1 MLLKMILEMSKQRTE
16 SIKQNN
22 NLLFIIQENR
32 LN

>member
-22 NLLFIIQENR
+22 NHLFIKENR